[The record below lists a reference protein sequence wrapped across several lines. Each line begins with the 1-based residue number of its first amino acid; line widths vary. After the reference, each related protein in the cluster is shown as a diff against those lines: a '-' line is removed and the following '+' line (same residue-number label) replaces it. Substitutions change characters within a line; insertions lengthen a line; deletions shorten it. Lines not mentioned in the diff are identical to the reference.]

1 MSKDRTK
8 SDHKNWVTWQDVANT
23 MSIMMVLVVLGV
35 GCVFLIGSDTLSTY
49 VKEHITFSI
58 LLSDKTTPTKAL
70 ELQNKIS
77 TYPFVKLATYI
88 SKDEAL
94 KEQSESMGADPS
106 EFLGYNPYR
115 ASIEVN
121 LNAVYAN
128 TDSLNVIKKELSQ
141 ETNIEELVYQ
151 KDLINK
157 VNHHLYV
164 ISLWLLG
171 IAALFSLI
179 SFVLINNMIRLSMY
193 SKRFVIHT
201 QKLVGASWGFIRTPF
216 ITRHVIS
223 GLFAGIFANIVL
235 LLLGKWMLDI
245 QPDLIV
251 LISKQLLVLVA
262 LIMIG
267 SGVLITFLCAL
278 FSINRYLKMKSDSL
292 YFV

>member
-1 MSKDRTK
+1 MSKDKRK
-8 SDHKNWVTWQDVANT
+8 KDHKSWVTWQDIANT
-23 MSIMMVLVVLGV
+23 MSIMMVLIVLGV
-35 GCVFLIGSDTLSTY
+35 GSVFLFGADTLSKY
-49 VKEHITFSI
+49 VKEHISFSI
-58 LLSDKTTPTKAL
+58 LLSDKTTTTKAL
-70 ELQNKIS
+70 QLQKKIS
-77 TYPFVKLATYI
+77 TYEFVKSSTYI

-94 KEQSESMGADPS
+94 KEQSKAMGADPS

-121 LNAVYAN
+121 LHADYAN
-128 TDSLNVIKKELSQ
+128 TDSLRVIKKSLSA
-141 ETNIEELVYQ
+141 ETTIDELVYQ
-151 KDLINK
+151 KDLINQ
-157 VNHHLYV
+157 VNHHLHV

-193 SKRFVIHT
+193 SKRFIIHT

-223 GLFAGIFANIVL
+223 GLFAGVFANAVL
-235 LLLGKWMLDI
+235 LLLGKWMI
-245 QPDLIV
+245 SVQPDLIV
-251 LISKQLLVLVA
+251 LISKELLAVVA

-278 FSINRYLKMKSDSL
+278 LSINRYLKMKSDSL
-292 YFV
+292 YFA

>member
-1 MSKDRTK
+1 MSKDRK
-8 SDHKNWVTWQDVANT
+8 IANNKNWITWQDVANT
-23 MSIMMVLVVLGV
+23 MSIMMVLIVLGV
-35 GCVFLIGSDTLSTY
+35 GSVFLFGADTLSKY
-49 VKEHITFSI
+49 VKEHISFSI
-58 LLSDKTTPTKAL
+58 LLNDKTTTTKAL
-70 ELQNKIS
+70 ELQKKIS
-77 TYPFVKLATYI
+77 TYDFVKLSTYV
-88 SKDEAL
+88 SKKQAL

-121 LNAVYAN
+121 LNAEYAN
-128 TDSLNVIKKELSQ
+128 TDSLSVIKKKLSH
-141 ETNIEELVYQ
+141 ETNIDELVYQ

-157 VNHHLYV
+157 VNHHLHI

-179 SFVLINNMIRLSMY
+179 SFVLISNMIRLSMY

-216 ITRHVIS
+216 IIRHVIS

-235 LLLGKWMLDI
+235 LLLGRWMLDM

-251 LISKQLLVLVA
+251 LISRELLALVA

-292 YFV
+292 YSV